1 MGERV
6 IPSPRP
12 VVTGSIG
19 ILGGTFDPIHVAHLA
34 VAEEAREV
42 LGLERI
48 LFVPA
53 GLPPHKPG
61 RPISPAHHR
70 VAMAQAAIADNPAFA
85 ISRIEV
91 DRLGPSYAVDT
102 LEALAA
108 EERAS
113 GREPDLTFILSV
125 EAFRELPSWREPRRL
140 LALCRMAVVPRG
152 GARAPGRAWLAEHLP
167 GQEDRIAFLDG
178 PQIRLSASQVRERV
192 AAGRSIRY
200 LVPPPVAAYIAEHH
214 LYESDSWRK
223 NRP

>member
-1 MGERV
+1 MIR
-6 IPSPRP
+6 SPRP
-12 VVTGSIG
+12 VVPGAIA

-34 VAEEAREV
+34 VAEEVREA

-53 GLPPHKPG
+53 GLPPHKPD

-70 VAMAQAAIADNPAFA
+70 VAMVQAAIADNPAFSV
-85 ISRIEV
+85 SRVEV
-91 DRLGPSYAVDT
+91 DRAGPSYAVDT

-108 EERAS
+108 EARANS
-113 GREPDLTFILSV
+113 RQPDFTFILSV
-125 EAFRELPSWREPRRL
+125 EAFRELPTWREPHRL
-140 LALCRMAVVPRG
+140 LTLCRMAVVPRG
-152 GARAPGRAWLAEHLP
+152 GARAPGRAWLEEHIP
-167 GQEDRIAFLDG
+167 GQEDRVTFLDG
-178 PQIRLSASQVRERV
+178 PVIRLSASQIRERV

-214 LYESDSWRK
+214 LYESDPWRK